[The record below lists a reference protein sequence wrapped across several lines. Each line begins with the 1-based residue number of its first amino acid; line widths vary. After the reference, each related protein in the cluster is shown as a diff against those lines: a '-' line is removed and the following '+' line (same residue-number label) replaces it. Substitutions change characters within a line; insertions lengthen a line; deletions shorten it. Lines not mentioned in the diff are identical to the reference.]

1 MKITIN
7 NIEYTV
13 ISDLR
18 FAPEADLLNNS
29 LPIPEYEC
37 KIYTNNT
44 ISYGQWAILED
55 DLGNLYARYWLKF
68 AEIIGRD
75 DDRQT
80 KIWRIV
86 ATSPLIILDR
96 IRMPSVMYNTTAD
109 ICIGHILDRLGDY
122 GQDGE
127 IIEDDWIDD
136 DIKDVQIVGFA
147 PEQNARER
155 LLWILTAAGGYCLSA
170 FWTTIHINKIPLGE
184 NDAETIIPIE
194 QTFWRPTISYR
205 DYVTK
210 VSVTGYTFT
219 QGTPVS
225 TDEYVTDGIHYW
237 IVSKQVLT
245 ITNTSL
251 PSGVP
256 ENEVVVDGVTLL
268 SPTRASSLAT
278 LLTNYYFNRVEIDAD
293 VINNQGDYKPGDA
306 VMVHT
311 EEDVIYGGYIDR
323 CDFSFG
329 VQSRSKL
336 HLIGT
341 YGVDVAVLTMI
352 YKWNTIQVAKRKF
365 FLPKDSPYS
374 ITTEYLDWS
383 FNGHRYIF
391 RPTTSVITGTLSAD
405 TTQNV
410 SVEVALEWY
419 QSHSARKESLQE
431 QYDTVRNILSQIYKE
446 EENAIRQSYSGRRNR
461 TKREK
466 YLKMLSE
473 RSTSEH
479 QRMDQAFRS
488 TLDALT
494 NEESILHI
502 ESVDSVDY
510 EDSAIYDP
518 DDRTVV
524 IE

>member
-7 NIEYTV
+7 NVEYTE

-55 DLGNLYARYWLKF
+55 DLYNLYARYWLKF

-96 IRMPSVMYNTTAD
+96 IRMSAVMYNTTAD

-127 IIEDDWIDD
+127 IIEDSWIDD
-136 DIKDVQIVGFA
+136 DIKDVEIVGFA
-147 PEQNARER
+147 PEQTARER

-170 FWTTIHINKIPLGE
+170 FWTTVHINKIPIGE
-184 NDAETIIPIE
+184 QDADTVIPIE
-194 QTFWRPTISYR
+194 HTFWRPSISFR

-219 QGTPVS
+219 SGTPAS
-225 TDEYVTDGIHYW
+225 TDKYVTDGTNYW
-237 IVSKQVLT
+237 IVSKQVIT
-245 ITNTSL
+245 VTNTSL

-256 ENEVVVDGVTLL
+256 ENEVVIDGVTLL
-268 SPTRASSLAT
+268 SPTRASALAT

-293 VINNQGDYKPGDA
+293 VINNQGDYKPGDSI
-306 VMVHT
+306 MVHT
-311 EEDVIYGGYIDR
+311 DEDVIYGGYIDR
-323 CDFSFG
+323 CDFTFG
-329 VQSRSKL
+329 VQARSKL

-341 YGVDVAVLTMI
+341 YGVDVAILTLSYM
-352 YKWNTIQVAKRKF
+352 WGTVRVGKRKY
-365 FLPKDSPYS
+365 FLPKNTPYS
-374 ITTEYLDWS
+374 ISTEYLDCS
-383 FNGHRYIF
+383 FSGHRYIF
-391 RPTTSVITGTLSAD
+391 RPTVATVSGTLTQN

-410 SVEVALEWY
+410 SVEIALDGYREDTGERAALDAQY
-419 QSHSARKESLQE
+419 AEMMDFIQNAYNKDRQAIQRAYRGQQRKLLQYLNNLE
-431 QYDTVRNILSQIYKE
+431 TAYIEETKNI
-446 EENAIRQSYSGRRNR
+446 ENAF
-461 TKREK
+461 EK
-466 YLKMLSE
+466 MKSE
-473 RSTSEH
+473 VPIN
-479 QRMDQAFRS
+479 A
-488 TLDALT
+488 A
-494 NEESILHI
+494 ILYI
-502 ESVDSVDY
+502 ESVDEVDY
-510 EDSAIYDP
+510 EDEQVYDP